1 MNKSIFLRS
10 LSAMF
15 PLLLAGVFTL
25 SLTACGDDDD
35 DKKKETT
42 PTGNYMKIDGKVK
55 NIRWSAIHWEDT
67 DGLALEM
74 VLSDEKIDLATQE
87 YHTDTYLFEDDV
99 VIINVHSR
107 FFNQNMDLTKD
118 IYIHNEWYLGIGLQ
132 GEMYWPDE
140 NDFKNGTLTVNQL
153 SDTKFKVTG
162 KGTTKKGNTFE
173 LSFEGNVDEVCDKDF
188 TYYDSWEA

>member
-1 MNKSIFLRS
+1 
-10 LSAMF
+10 MF

-35 DKKKETT
+35 KKKETT
-42 PTGNYMKIDGKVK
+42 PDITNNYIKLDGELRKIQ
-55 NIRWSAIHWEDT
+55 WSAIHWVDT

-74 VLSDEKIDLATQE
+74 VLSDKKIDLATQE
-87 YHTDTYLFEDDV
+87 YYADTYLFEGDV
-99 VIINVHSR
+99 VLITVHSR

-162 KGTTKKGNTFE
+162 KGTTKSGNTFE
-173 LSFEGNVDEVCDKDF
+173 LSFEGNVDEVCDKGF
-188 TYYDSWEA
+188 AYGTSEK